1 MRGFQPS
8 DFISPEEYLAMERS
22 SETKSQYIDGE
33 IFAMSGASRNH
44 NRISSN
50 LVRAIG
56 NRLMNSTCD
65 VYSSDMKVKID
76 QTKYT
81 YPDIVITCEKEEFED
96 EEEDVLL
103 NPLVIM
109 EILSDSTEA
118 YDRGKKFD
126 FYQRIH
132 SLKEYLLL
140 SQHSCRVEKYVR
152 QNSRIWRYSAVQ
164 DADGIVILSSLKCE
178 LPMSEIYRNIIF
190 GKKG

>member
-1 MRGFQPS
+1 
-8 DFISPEEYLAMERS
+8 MERS

-33 IFAMSGASRNH
+33 IFAMAGASRNH

-76 QTKYT
+76 RTKYT

-96 EEEDVLL
+96 DAEDVLL
-103 NPLVIM
+103 NPIVII

-118 YDRGKKFD
+118 YDRGKKFA
-126 FYQRIH
+126 FYQRIP
-132 SLKEYLLL
+132 SLAEYLLV

-152 QNSRIWRYSAVQ
+152 QDSRIWRYSAFQ
-164 DADGIVILSSLKCE
+164 EADGIVDLKSVKCE
-178 LPMSEIYRNIIF
+178 LPIAEIYRNIIF